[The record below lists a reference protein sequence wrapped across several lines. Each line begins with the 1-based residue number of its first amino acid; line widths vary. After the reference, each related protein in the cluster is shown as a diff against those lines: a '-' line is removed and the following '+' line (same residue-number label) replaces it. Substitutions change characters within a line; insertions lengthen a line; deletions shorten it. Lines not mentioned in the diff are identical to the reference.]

1 MHWLLLAAAIVA
13 EIIATT
19 LLKVSAGFTKP
30 LPSIGTVFGYA
41 LSFYLLS
48 LVLKYVPLS
57 MAYAI
62 WAAAGTIAIAVV
74 GVVFF
79 SERLTAVQLAGI
91 LMTAAGVAMI
101 NLGAG
106 SIEPAPT
113 EVSSLGHQLRG

>member
-30 LPSIGTVFGYA
+30 LPSIGTVLGYV

-57 MAYAI
+57 VAYAI
-62 WAAAGTIAIAVV
+62 WAAAGTVAIAVV
-74 GVVFF
+74 GVVLF
-79 SERLTAVQLAGI
+79 SEKLTIFQISGILLTAV
-91 LMTAAGVAMI
+91 GVAMI

-106 SIEPAPT
+106 STAPAPT
-113 EVSSLGHQLRG
+113 EISSLEHQNNH

>member
-19 LLKVSAGFTKP
+19 LLKVSVGFTKP
-30 LPSIGTVFGYA
+30 LPSIGTVLGYV

-57 MAYAI
+57 VAYAI
-62 WAAAGTIAIAVV
+62 WAAAGTIAIAIV
-74 GVVFF
+74 GVGLF
-79 SERLTAVQLAGI
+79 SEKLTAVQIAGI
-91 LMTAAGVAMI
+91 LVTAAGVAMI

-106 SIEPAPT
+106 TTTPAPT
-113 EVSSLGHQLRG
+113 EVSSLEIQGNY

>member
-1 MHWLLLAAAIVA
+1 MHWLLLVAAIVA
-13 EIIATT
+13 EVIATT
-19 LLKVSAGFTKP
+19 LLKVSAGFSKP

-41 LSFYLLS
+41 VSFYLLS

-62 WAAAGTIAIAVV
+62 WAAAGTVAIAVV

-79 SERLTAVQLAGI
+79 AEKLTLVQIAGILLTAV
-91 LMTAAGVAMI
+91 GVAMI

-106 SIEPAPT
+106 SATATPSEI
-113 EVSSLGHQLRG
+113 SSL